1 MPATGAADDLAR
13 SLAGVPG
20 LELRRGAPLARM
32 TTLRIGGP
40 AELLVEVGSEPA
52 LVRLLRACDEAGLEL
67 NLLGLGSN
75 VLIPDAG
82 LDGAVAR
89 LVGGLR
95 RVRMRGV
102 RVSAGAGAAL
112 GQVARRAAKAGLA
125 GLEALAGFPSTVG
138 GAVRMNAGCY
148 GAEIRD
154 VLVSVRLVE
163 RDGTRRR
170 VATAELEPGY
180 RTTALERTGGIVT
193 RALFELAPGDP
204 QALLARMEEL
214 NSRRWASLP
223 SGHPTAGSIFKN
235 PPGDHAG
242 RLIDACGLKGQQV
255 GGAQISPK
263 HANVIVN
270 LGGARAADVLELMSR
285 ARREVRRRFG
295 VELEPEVVLAG
306 GLGAAWRAAC
316 SETV

>member
-1 MPATGAADDLAR
+1 
-13 SLAGVPG
+13 
-20 LELRRGAPLARM
+20 
-32 TTLRIGGP
+32 
-40 AELLVEVGSEPA
+40 
-52 LVRLLRACDEAGLEL
+52 
-67 NLLGLGSN
+67 
-75 VLIPDAG
+75 
-82 LDGAVAR
+82 
-89 LVGGLR
+89 
-95 RVRMRGV
+95 
-102 RVSAGAGAAL
+102 
-112 GQVARRAAKAGLA
+112 
-125 GLEALAGFPSTVG
+125 
-138 GAVRMNAGCY
+138 
-148 GAEIRD
+148 

-204 QALLARMEEL
+204 QALLARMEEI

-223 SGHPTAGSIFKN
+223 SGHPMAGSIFKN
-235 PPGDHAG
+235 PPGDYAG

-306 GLGAAWRAAC
+306 GLRTAWRAAC
-316 SETV
+316 SETL